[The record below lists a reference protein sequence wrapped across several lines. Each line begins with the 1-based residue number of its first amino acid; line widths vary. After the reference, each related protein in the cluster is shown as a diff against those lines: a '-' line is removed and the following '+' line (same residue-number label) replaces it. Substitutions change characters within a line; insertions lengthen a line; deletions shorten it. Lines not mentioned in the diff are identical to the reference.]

1 MRTRGVRAEHA
12 RPLRVLTIACVAL
25 VALPC
30 AVLPCGAAAPAPV
43 VGNTMCP
50 VLTDEKID
58 PQYSVMYNGR
68 RVYLCCGRCV
78 RRFEADPEAFA
89 KNLPPLPAAAVATA
103 PSGTTDAAGATRNA
117 DAKPLSLPALTLRWL
132 GRTHP
137 AAVHFP
143 IALLATAGFAAIRAA
158 RRRRPGD
165 AEAAR
170 LTLWLGALSAALA
183 APLGWAAAAFARV
196 APETAP
202 WLTAHRWTGTSAAV
216 VALAAALASSSPRAR
231 SLSPWL
237 LALAIALVLATGFLG
252 GAVVWGPD
260 HLAFF

>member
-1 MRTRGVRAEHA
+1 MCAVACIAVFAAPHA
-12 RPLRVLTIACVAL
+12 RAATSSANP
-25 VALPC
+25 
-30 AVLPCGAAAPAPV
+30 AAAAAASPV

-58 PQYSVMYNGR
+58 PQYSVMYKGR

-78 RRFEADPEAFA
+78 RRFEADPEKFA
-89 KNLPPLPAAAVATA
+89 ANLPPLPASAAPASDTNTAATA
-103 PSGTTDAAGATRNA
+103 EG
-117 DAKPLSLPALTLRWL
+117 DAKPLGLPALAWRWL

-143 IALLATAGFAAIRAA
+143 IALLATAGFTAVLAA

-170 LTLWLGALSAALA
+170 LTLWLGALSAVVA
-183 APLGWAAAAFARV
+183 APLGWAAGTFARV

-202 WLTAHRWTGTSAAV
+202 WLLAHRWTGTSAAV
-216 VALAAALASSSPRAR
+216 VALAAALASAGPRAR
-231 SLSPWL
+231 ALSPWL
-237 LALAIALVLATGFLG
+237 LALAIVLVLATGFLG

-260 HLAFF
+260 HLSFF